1 METKKKS
8 LEKPENSAQ
17 NARLHTSTLANL
29 SVPSSSPLPPANR
42 SCPFSD
48 KNIESTFS
56 SPSAFLGHSASM
68 LLPGHLAS
76 AHSLPFS
83 ERHVHVPYEC
93 YILAPTEPRST
104 RTFPWPFSMGS
115 GHSFRSASLA
125 RSAWFPTMFP
135 ICSHGYLSPVTR
147 HVEDSETPNP
157 LLREQLGYSH

>member
-1 METKKKS
+1 MLQRFGKQCWKNLENLENLEEKMEKS

-17 NARLHTSTLANL
+17 NARLHMITLANP

-68 LLPGHLAS
+68 LLPDHLAS
-76 AHSLPFS
+76 VHSLHFS

-93 YILAPTEPRST
+93 FIL
-104 RTFPWPFSMGS
+104 
-115 GHSFRSASLA
+115 SLPQ
-125 RSAWFPTMFP
+125 S
-135 ICSHGYLSPVTR
+135 LV
-147 HVEDSETPNP
+147 
-157 LLREQLGYSH
+157 